1 MDDLASVVREL
12 EPGPGRRIGV
22 LLDHLVEGSK
32 ETRSAREARHP
43 HVLVTGTPF
52 VDVWAAV
59 RPKVAGIEAWPE
71 VPRGIPWKEGVLHAL
86 GIPTAPGPFWPQLPG
101 RVQPPAHLPPP
112 RVGAAAQ
119 LTHF

>member
-1 MDDLASVVREL
+1 MDDLASVVRAL
-12 EPGPGRRIGV
+12 DPGPGRRIGV

-59 RPKVAGIEAWPE
+59 RPKVAGIDAWPE
-71 VPRGIPWKEGVLHAL
+71 VPRGIPWRSEE
-86 GIPTAPGPFWPQLPG
+86 
-101 RVQPPAHLPPP
+101 R
-112 RVGAAAQ
+112 RVGKACVR
-119 LTHF
+119 TCRSRCSPNH

>member
-59 RPKVAGIEAWPE
+59 RPTVAGFEAWPE
-71 VPRGIPWKEGVLHAL
+71 VPRGIPWKEGVLHSSEE
-86 GIPTAPGPFWPQLPG
+86 
-101 RVQPPAHLPPP
+101 R
-112 RVGAAAQ
+112 RVGKEGVRTCSSRWWASY
-119 LTHF
+119 